1 MKKKEEIKIKAKS
14 SLMFKIILSA
24 VVLLGVL
31 LVLFLG
37 KIFVDAKNMPA
48 QKSTA
53 VVVMEEDVKA
63 ELPSAQQTEESLPVV
78 PEADIDE
85 EIISEVLQDMAD
97 EAEDLAQIEAEETIE
112 PVGEPDAQ
120 ETVQENVEEFQEKEP
135 AQEEISQSETEALL
149 PKTQKYVAIVID
161 DMGISP
167 QHTREI
173 ISIEAPLTSSFLTY
187 GKDLDTF
194 CEGAKRAGH
203 EIIMHTPMEPKVE
216 ADLAPDTLKISMSD
230 EEIRENFLNMLSKF
244 EGFDLKGINNH
255 MGSRFT
261 ESAAK
266 LDVVMSVLKEKGLF
280 FLDSKTSQYSQ
291 GFQVAQMEG
300 VQYIERDVFLDNEND
315 YEYVMEQLKE
325 TEEIAAK
332 QGYAVAIGHAK
343 SETYKALKDWVQTL
357 EEKGLKLVHLSEMI
371 EQQNKKN

>member
-1 MKKKEEIKIKAKS
+1 
-14 SLMFKIILSA
+14 MFKIILSA

-120 ETVQENVEEFQEKEP
+120 ETVQENVEKFQEKEP

-149 PKTQKYVAIVID
+149 PKTQKYVVIVID

-194 CEGAKRAGH
+194 CEGAKLAGH

-230 EEIRENFLNMLSKF
+230 EEIRESFLNMLSKF

-266 LDVVMSVLKEKGLF
+266 LDVVMNVLKEKGLF